1 LSVAVQVT
9 SVVPAGNIVPVGSL
23 QVLLLIVAPLVAGV
37 AVSV

>member
-9 SVVPAGNIVPVGSL
+9 SVGPAGNIVPVGSL
-23 QVLLLIVAPLVAGV
+23 QVLLVIVAPPVAGV